1 MYLRA
6 ELRVPRRVCSCVKSL
21 RMAYRQSPGR
31 AFKARSLTIIMQN
44 MTTLSMNAVLY
55 GASAFGT
62 GGHRDVDAS
71 TELPPAVAS
80 LTFDSGTPII
90 TGSVAGLFDGPLFAG
105 PNCAAKTDRAVAE
118 PDIVAFTQ
126 RFDAARLSIAEAR
139 AANGAY
145 NQRQSDVMVAEVE
158 ENEDFG
164 PRMSVASID
173 PGLIDSDGLRA
184 IDALAEPGLD
194 PTVPRPVSIPATL
207 AYGRANTP
215 ATDFTPKHNWS
226 EREQWCMATGI
237 YFEARGESYRGQ
249 VAVAQV
255 IMNRVAHEN
264 YPDTICGVVFQ
275 NQHRRNACQFSFACD
290 GKTNVNRT
298 PEIAAWAQAQ
308 KITAE
313 VLNGEIYLP
322 EVANATHYHATYVRP
337 HWARNMTRLTQV
349 GLHVFYRFRPG
360 WQFG

>member
-1 MYLRA
+1 
-6 ELRVPRRVCSCVKSL
+6 
-21 RMAYRQSPGR
+21 MAYRKHPVR
-31 AFKARSLTIIMQN
+31 AARTRALTVMTRGIAALSL
-44 MTTLSMNAVLY
+44 SVVLY

-62 GGHRDVDAS
+62 GGHREVDAAS
-71 TELPPAVAS
+71 ELPPMAVAALS
-80 LTFDSGTPII
+80 YEDDKPVI
-90 TGSVAGLFDGPLFAG
+90 TGSVAPLFENSVFVG
-105 PNCAAKTDRAVAE
+105 PNRTEKTDRVAAE
-118 PDIVAFTQ
+118 PDVMAFAQ
-126 RFDAARLSIAEAR
+126 SFESIRLAVAEAR
-139 AANGAY
+139 AADSAGA
-145 NQRQSDVMVAEVE
+145 NRQSDIMLADASEAE
-158 ENEDFG
+158 DAG
-164 PRMSVASID
+164 PRMSVASVDAARIT
-173 PGLIDSDGLRA
+173 SDGLRA
-184 IDALAEPGLD
+184 IEELADPGLD
-194 PTVPRPVSIPATL
+194 PTVPRPVEIPATL

-237 YFEARGESYRGQ
+237 YFEARGENYRGQ

-255 IMNRVAHEN
+255 IMNRVEHES
-264 YPDTICGVVFQ
+264 YPDTICGVVYQ

-308 KITAE
+308 EITAK
-313 VLNGEIYLP
+313 VLNEEIYLP

-337 HWARNMTRLTQV
+337 HWARNMTRLTQI